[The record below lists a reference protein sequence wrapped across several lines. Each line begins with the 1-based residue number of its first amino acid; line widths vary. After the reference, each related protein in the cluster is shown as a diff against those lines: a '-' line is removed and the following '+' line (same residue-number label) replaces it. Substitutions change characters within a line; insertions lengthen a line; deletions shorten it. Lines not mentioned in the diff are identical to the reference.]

1 MKSEHVLILAVVF
14 LIQSASAVPSLD
26 SNPNS
31 CKIPIFDQTKYAQ
44 RLGTCNGCTI
54 KSDGCVVTSLAMAL
68 SYYGIT
74 VTVPAE
80 QSSTGAARTGMDPAI
95 LDDWFTWKGGYSTNT
110 KKCPGKCLMNWQIL
124 PGDVTVSDRQYNPK
138 TDGISQETYRFIDSA
153 LSGGNLVIA
162 GVHWDSK
169 PEDSH
174 FVLITG
180 RAGNTY
186 EIIDPYGGRE
196 TTLKKGTLG
205 SYIIDHYRSIRGT
218 KTQCSGVSWE
228 FNTKGDLEGWEL
240 HNQEDYSVEGGKLF
254 IDPDRD
260 PWIQSPS
267 IMADAESYN
276 MVELNMSSNAPDD
289 TGAIYFTTSDSPVYS
304 DNKKIEFSVKTGSEW
319 HTYRIYMAGHPF
331 WNGQITGIRVDP
343 ANNGVPGTDQDTVGF
358 DYIKLGHENP
368 VILKQSIYP
377 NNPKPGDT
385 LDFVYSIENPFS
397 NPVENVRLGA
407 RIRTSEPQSD
417 WIDDWDRDKVVTL
430 TPGIK
435 DYSRS
440 FEKTQ
445 NLKPVFYDAQWVLL
459 NDKTSAW
466 LDSKDMIRILKV
478 VPAATSTPD
487 SISTPTSTTSGPFAI
502 PVEDILTE
510 LINGIRR
517 LVSDIMDLFIT

>member
-1 MKSEHVLILAVVF
+1 M
-14 LIQSASAVPSLD
+14 
-26 SNPNS
+26 
-31 CKIPIFDQTKYAQ
+31 
-44 RLGTCNGCTI
+44 
-54 KSDGCVVTSLAMAL
+54 
-68 SYYGIT
+68 
-74 VTVPAE
+74 
-80 QSSTGAARTGMDPAI
+80 
-95 LDDWFTWKGGYSTNT
+95 
-110 KKCPGKCLMNWQIL
+110 
-124 PGDVTVSDRQYNPK
+124 
-138 TDGISQETYRFIDSA
+138 
-153 LSGGNLVIA
+153 
-162 GVHWDSK
+162 
-169 PEDSH
+169 
-174 FVLITG
+174 
-180 RAGNTY
+180 
-186 EIIDPYGGRE
+186 
-196 TTLKKGTLG
+196 
-205 SYIIDHYRSIRGT
+205 
-218 KTQCSGVSWE
+218 
-228 FNTKGDLEGWEL
+228 
-240 HNQEDYSVEGGKLF
+240 
-254 IDPDRD
+254 
-260 PWIQSPS
+260 
-267 IMADAESYN
+267 
-276 MVELNMSSNAPDD
+276 
-289 TGAIYFTTSDSPVYS
+289 
-304 DNKKIEFSVKTGSEW
+304 
-319 HTYRIYMAGHPF
+319 
-331 WNGQITGIRVDP
+331 
-343 ANNGVPGTDQDTVGF
+343 GF

-459 NDKTSAW
+459 NDKTGTW